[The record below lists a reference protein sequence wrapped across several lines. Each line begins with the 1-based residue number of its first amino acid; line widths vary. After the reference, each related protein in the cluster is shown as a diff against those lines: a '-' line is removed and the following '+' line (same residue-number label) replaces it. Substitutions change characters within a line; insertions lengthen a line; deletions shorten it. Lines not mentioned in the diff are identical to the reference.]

1 MTFEGS
7 KFRTAVVRSLQA
19 CAVIFWCNESLAQM
33 SAASR
38 ATQYF
43 LEDRPTDFASR
54 LPPTAREVIVAKVR
68 VVGGFIYLA
77 GRDQS
82 GQRPSL
88 PKDLLMVQVE
98 ILGVLGGRAA
108 TGERY
113 EVYVGVPGLV
123 GQELVFPST
132 PSQKALQYF
141 VVAYVD
147 EDNLRRLLG
156 FPIGEQAYEKW
167 RREVSVYE
175 RERGRPGARDR

>member
-1 MTFEGS
+1 MTFDGS

-33 SAASR
+33 NTASR

-54 LPPTAREVIVAKVR
+54 LPPTVREVIVAKVR
-68 VVGGFIYLA
+68 IIGDFMYLA

-82 GQRPSL
+82 GQPPPL
-88 PKDLLMVQVE
+88 PKNLLMVQVE
-98 ILGVLGGRAA
+98 IVGVLAGTAA

-113 EVYVGVPGLV
+113 KVYVGVPGLV
-123 GQELVFPST
+123 GQEHVHPRT

-141 VVAYVD
+141 VVGYVD

-156 FPIGEQAYEKW
+156 FPISEQAYEKW